1 MPGMTDSAEEI
12 EEAALYLAD
21 KLLNGPEGL
30 FAEGITIRLIGVGVS
45 RLAQK
50 QMHQMDL
57 FEWAERNESEETGDG
72 SLSPNSDNL
81 QSFLKKETEN
91 RPLSPL
97 SPAAAERKA
106 KLDAMMDAVNGKFGS
121 GTLKKGSKS

>member
-1 MPGMTDSAEEI
+1 M
-12 EEAALYLAD
+12 
-21 KLLNGPEGL
+21 
-30 FAEGITIRLIGVGVS
+30 V
-45 RLAQK
+45 
-50 QMHQMDL
+50 
-57 FEWAERNESEETGDG
+57 AERRDQFQIGCNNSSRISLQFQQETEETGDG

-106 KLDAMMDAVNGKFGS
+106 KLDAMMNAVNGKFGS